1 MKFRELKKSLG
12 ENLELIY
19 LIEGEDA
26 FLRENALRLIK
37 EKALS
42 EPDLNLTNFLGVDI
56 KADAEELLTAVQS
69 YPFMS
74 EKRYVVV
81 RDYYPTAQ
89 ELKGKLLKKVF
100 LEPSDTTCL
109 IIVNKDKCFTLV
121 FINNY

>member
-1 MKFRELKKSLG
+1 MEFRNLKNSLA
-12 ENLELIY
+12 ESLQDIY

-42 EPDLNLTNFLGVDI
+42 EPDLNLTNLTGQEI
-56 KADAEELLTAVQS
+56 KADAELFLTAVQS

-81 RDYYPTAQ
+81 RDYYPTAT
-89 ELKGKLLKKVF
+89 ELKGKIIKKVKKEDVEKEF
-100 LEPSDTTCL
+100 FSE
-109 IIVNKDKCFTLV
+109 IDKCLQ
-121 FINNY
+121 